1 MLQTD
6 PSSACLQAAIAVELR
21 HIAALLNQLAEV
33 LVGDEHFALHHID
46 QLQSFDLLVQ
56 YADENAS
63 VLDRLAQGADPHA
76 AVARV
81 RLTAI
86 QDRLGAALAKAA

>member
-1 MLQTD
+1 
-6 PSSACLQAAIAVELR
+6 
-21 HIAALLNQLAEV
+21 
-33 LVGDEHFALHHID
+33 
-46 QLQSFDLLVQ
+46 
-56 YADENAS
+56 
-63 VLDRLAQGADPHA
+63 LDRLAQGADPHA